1 MVTLKLNFF
10 PPFNELDK
18 KAEKEL
24 KFDKEITLSELIDL
38 LYKKYGDKFKS
49 LVWENNKNKQFHRQ
63 LAIIINGR
71 TYKHEN
77 YLQTVLK
84 DQDDISFLYEFF
96 GG

>member
-1 MVTLKLNFF
+1 MGTLKVNFF

-18 KAEKEL
+18 KSENEF
-24 KFDKEITLSELIDL
+24 KFDKEITLNELIEI
-38 LYKKYGDKFKS
+38 LYKKYGEKFKS
-49 LVWENNKNKQFHRQ
+49 LVWENNKKNQFHRQ

-77 YLQTVLK
+77 FLQTLLK
-84 DQDDISFLYEFF
+84 DRDDISFLYEFF